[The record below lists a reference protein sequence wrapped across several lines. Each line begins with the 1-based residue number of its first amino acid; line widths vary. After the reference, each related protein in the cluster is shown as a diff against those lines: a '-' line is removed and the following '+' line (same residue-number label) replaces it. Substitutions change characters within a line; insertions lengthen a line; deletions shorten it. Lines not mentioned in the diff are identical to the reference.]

1 MIIIY
6 REQILHSVGLQAC
19 CSSLYEN
26 SKSLCFPF
34 FCSVFAYFR
43 RNMTIVRS
51 HSSLTPPGRCDR
63 YLKEVSTVSADGSQ
77 VVVVMGRVSVS
88 SAQSSAWGHPVLH
101 PLVIIM
107 LPGFVTFFINNS
119 GVTWLK
125 SVKDVLFL
133 PTIRSFQCGTGCMWW
148 LYPVVMDG

>member
-43 RNMTIVRS
+43 GNMTIVRS
-51 HSSLTPPGRCDR
+51 HSSLTPPDRCDR
-63 YLKEVSTVSADGSQ
+63 YLEEVSTESADGSQ

-88 SAQSSAWGHPVLH
+88 SAQSSAGGHPVLH

-107 LPGFVTFFINNS
+107 LPGFVTFFINN
-119 GVTWLK
+119 
-125 SVKDVLFL
+125 
-133 PTIRSFQCGTGCMWW
+133 
-148 LYPVVMDG
+148 

>member
-1 MIIIY
+1 M
-6 REQILHSVGLQAC
+6 GLQAC

-34 FCSVFAYFR
+34 FCTAVCAYFR
-43 RNMTIVRS
+43 GNMTIVRS

-63 YLKEVSTVSADGSQ
+63 YLEEVSTVSADGSQ

-107 LPGFVTFFINNS
+107 LPGFVTFFINN
-119 GVTWLK
+119 
-125 SVKDVLFL
+125 
-133 PTIRSFQCGTGCMWW
+133 
-148 LYPVVMDG
+148 